1 MKLSPRMSALKA
13 AASAAVLLLSTSIAG
28 AHGIW
33 IAERHGD
40 LAVVYGHGSS
50 DEGYDPA
57 KLTSLRLLDETGAE
71 LPVQRM
77 DGDDHVTFAKA
88 EGAAVAV
95 STLDN
100 GFWSKGADGKW
111 VNKPKDEV
119 EGATEGGHYLKYS
132 VTILGHLE
140 GAPKPQELDFQIV
153 PLADPSGM
161 KAGDT
166 LEVLVLL
173 KGEPVADI
181 VVIGEYTTDSD
192 NRSIKTDADGKASIT
207 IRNQG
212 LNVVA
217 ASYSEE
223 LEDTARA
230 DRVGHFATLTFN
242 LHYHSE

>member
-1 MKLSPRMSALKA
+1 MKPSSRLSILKA
-13 AASAAVLLLSTSIAG
+13 AASATVLLLSAGFAG

-33 IAERHGD
+33 IAERHSD

-57 KLTSLRLLDETGAE
+57 KLTSLRLLDERGAQ

-77 DGDDHVTFAKA
+77 DGNDHVTFAKVD
-88 EGAAVAV
+88 GAAVAV

-111 VNKPKDEV
+111 VNKSKDEV
-119 EGATEGGHYLKYS
+119 EDATEGGRYLKYS
-132 VTILGHLE
+132 VTILDHLHDT
-140 GAPKPQELDFQIV
+140 PKPHGLGFEIV
-153 PLADPSGM
+153 PLADPSVM

-166 LEVLVLL
+166 LDVQVLL
-173 KGEPVADI
+173 RGKPVADV
-181 VVIGEYTTDSD
+181 VVIAEYTTDSD
-192 NRSIKTDADGKASIT
+192 NRSVRTNADGKASIT

-217 ASYSEE
+217 ASFSEE
-223 LEDTARA
+223 LQDRTRA
-230 DRVGHFATLTFN
+230 DEVGHFATLTLN
-242 LHYHSE
+242 LHYHAE